1 LNTYRLAIFDL
12 DGTLL
17 DSLDDLANSANQML
31 EEEGFPTHEVN
42 LFRHFVG
49 DGARTLVE
57 RILPEEARRPD
68 VIDRCLLRYG
78 AIYGRRWDE
87 QSRAYDDIPELLEAL
102 AARGIGLAVL
112 SNKPQAATSRCVAR
126 FFGDREW
133 IQVIGQ
139 RDGRPK
145 KPDPAGIF
153 DILAA
158 TGVRQEETVYLG
170 DTDTDMKAAVAAGV
184 FPVGVLWGFR
194 GREELETHGAR
205 ALLRGPLDLLKLL
218 DPS

>member
-1 LNTYRLAIFDL
+1 
-12 DGTLL
+12 
-17 DSLDDLANSANQML
+17 ML
-31 EEEGFPTHEVN
+31 QEEGFPPHEVN
-42 LFRHFVG
+42 LYRHFVG

-57 RILPEEARRPD
+57 RILPEEARQPE

-87 QSRAYDDIPELLEAL
+87 QSRAYDGIPELLDAL
-102 AARGIGLAVL
+102 AARGIKLAVL

-126 FFGDREW
+126 FFGDRDW
-133 IQVIGQ
+133 VQVIGQ
-139 RDGRPK
+139 IESRPE
-145 KPDPAGIF
+145 KPDAAGIA

-158 TGVRQEETVYLG
+158 TGLRKEQTVYLG
-170 DTDTDMKAAVAAGV
+170 DTDTDMKTAVAAGV

-194 GREELETHGAR
+194 EREELETHGAR
-205 ALLRGPLDLLKLL
+205 ALLQGPLDLLKIL